1 MPTMLPPLLPNNV
14 ATANGTEEAIF
25 APILTEDDLASYY
38 DDPDRPQFCASG
50 STFREME
57 RYETIG
63 FHLEVGYLMAIGI
76 FGFCGNLVAIP
87 VLLSKPISNLFNR
100 KDCFEGISIDLLY
113 LLVKG

>member
-1 MPTMLPPLLPNNV
+1 MPTMLPPLTPTNAANHLPNE
-14 ATANGTEEAIF
+14 TGDIF
-25 APILTEDDLASYY
+25 APGVTSDNYANYY

-57 RYETIG
+57 RFETIG

-100 KDCFEGISIDLLY
+100 EVNNEELLK
-113 LLVKG
+113 LF